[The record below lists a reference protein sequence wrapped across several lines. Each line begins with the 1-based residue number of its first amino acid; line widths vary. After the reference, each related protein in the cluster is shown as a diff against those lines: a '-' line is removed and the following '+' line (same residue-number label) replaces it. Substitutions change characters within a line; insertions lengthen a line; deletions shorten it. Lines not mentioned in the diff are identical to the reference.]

1 MEQLF
6 LIRLLLMKN
15 LYLFLLFGFLSLQA
29 QTDPSGAT
37 LLADKQVQMLFPHE
51 TLKEIG
57 VTFPIRKVYA
67 FKDKLGKQ
75 YLIISENNTNPDK
88 ATSIKAFNVLLKE
101 ETPPQV
107 LWTITDAINDTEK
120 AMWFYTRYISLTD
133 LNNDGYVVYGTESQ
147 YGELY
152 EENRLKFIIYY
163 LGKKTAIRHQNSSLD
178 DGRHTQIDRS
188 YYKLPSALK
197 RKIRSIVA
205 TLEERGHALF
215 NTETIKELEK

>member
-1 MEQLF
+1 MQ
-6 LIRLLLMKN
+6 N
-15 LYLFLLFGFLSLQA
+15 LYLFLLFGFLSLQT
-29 QTDPSGAT
+29 QPDPSGAT
-37 LLADKQVQMLFPHE
+37 LLTDKQVQTLFPQE

-67 FKDKLGKQ
+67 FQDKLGKQ

-107 LWTITDAINDTEK
+107 LWTITDAIDDTEK
-120 AMWFYTRYISLTD
+120 AIWFYTRYISLTD
-133 LNNDGYVVYGTESQ
+133 LNNDGYIDPIVLYGTESQ
-147 YGELY
+147 YGEPY

-188 YYKLPSALK
+188 YYKLPLALK
-197 RKIRSIVA
+197 KKIRSIVV

-215 NTETIKELEK
+215 NTETIEELKK

>member
-1 MEQLF
+1 
-6 LIRLLLMKN
+6 MKN
-15 LYLFLLFGFLSLQA
+15 LYLFLLFSFLSLQA
-29 QTDPSGAT
+29 QPDSSGAT
-37 LLADKQVQMLFPHE
+37 LLTDKQVQTLFPQE

-67 FKDKLGKQ
+67 FQDKLGKQ
-75 YLIISENNTNPDK
+75 YLIISENNSNPDK

-101 ETPPQV
+101 KNPPQV

-133 LNNDGYVVYGTESQ
+133 LNNDGYIDPIVLYGTESQ
-147 YGELY
+147 YGEPY
-152 EENRLKFIIYY
+152 EENRLKFILYY

-188 YYKLPSALK
+188 YYKLPLALK
-197 RKIRSIVA
+197 KKIRSIVA
-205 TLEERGHALF
+205 TLEEREHALF
-215 NTETIKELEK
+215 NTETIEELKK

>member
-6 LIRLLLMKN
+6 LIRLLFMKN

-37 LLADKQVQMLFPHE
+37 LLTDKQVQMLFPYE

-75 YLIISENNTNPDK
+75 YLIISENNTDPDK

-133 LNNDGYVVYGTESQ
+133 LNNDG
-147 YGELY
+147 
-152 EENRLKFIIYY
+152 
-163 LGKKTAIRHQNSSLD
+163 
-178 DGRHTQIDRS
+178 RHTQIDRS

-197 RKIRSIVA
+197 KKIRSIVA

>member
-1 MEQLF
+1 
-6 LIRLLLMKN
+6 MKN

-29 QTDPSGAT
+29 QPDPSGAT
-37 LLADKQVQMLFPHE
+37 LLTDKQVRMLFPHE

-67 FKDKLGKQ
+67 FQDKLGKQ

-101 ETPPQV
+101 KTPPQV
-107 LWTITDAINDTEK
+107 LWTITDAIDDTEK

-133 LNNDGYVVYGTESQ
+133 LNNDGYIDPIVLYGSESQ
-147 YGELY
+147 YGEPY

-188 YYKLPSALK
+188 YYKLPLALK
-197 RKIRSIVA
+197 KKIRSIVA
-205 TLEERGHALF
+205 TLEEREHALF
-215 NTETIKELEK
+215 NTETIEELKK

>member
-1 MEQLF
+1 
-6 LIRLLLMKN
+6 MKN

-29 QTDPSGAT
+29 QPDPSGAT
-37 LLADKQVQMLFPHE
+37 LLTDKQVRMLFPHE

-67 FKDKLGKQ
+67 FQDKLGKQ

-101 ETPPQV
+101 KTPPQV
-107 LWTITDAINDTEK
+107 LWTITDAIDDTEK

-133 LNNDGYVVYGTESQ
+133 LNNDGYIDPIVLYGTESQ
-147 YGELY
+147 YGEPY

-188 YYKLPSALK
+188 YYKLPLALK
-197 RKIRSIVA
+197 KKIRSIVA
-205 TLEERGHALF
+205 TLEEREHALF
-215 NTETIKELEK
+215 NTETIKELKK

>member
-1 MEQLF
+1 
-6 LIRLLLMKN
+6 MKN
-15 LYLFLLFGFLSLQA
+15 LYLFLLFSFLSLQA
-29 QTDPSGAT
+29 QPDSSGAT
-37 LLADKQVQMLFPHE
+37 LLTDKQVQTLFPHE
-51 TLKEIG
+51 ILKEIG
-57 VTFPIRKVYA
+57 VTLPIRKVYA
-67 FKDKLGKQ
+67 FQDKLGKQ

-107 LWTITDAINDTEK
+107 LWTITDAIDDTEQ

-133 LNNDGYVVYGTESQ
+133 LNNDGYIDPIVLYGTESQ
-147 YGELY
+147 YGEPY

-188 YYKLPSALK
+188 YYKLPLALK
-197 RKIRSIVA
+197 KKIRSIVA

-215 NTETIKELEK
+215 NTETIKELKK

>member
-1 MEQLF
+1 M
-6 LIRLLLMKN
+6 RN
-15 LYLFLLFGFLSLQA
+15 LYLFLLFSFLSLQA
-29 QTDPSGAT
+29 QPDPSGAT
-37 LLADKQVQMLFPHE
+37 LLTDKQVQTLFPQE

-67 FKDKLGKQ
+67 FQDKLGKQ
-75 YLIISENNTNPDK
+75 YLIISENNSNPDK

-101 ETPPQV
+101 KNPPQV
-107 LWTITDAINDTEK
+107 LWTITDAIDDTEQ

-133 LNNDGYVVYGTESQ
+133 LNNDGYIDPIVLYGTESQ

-188 YYKLPSALK
+188 YYKLPSEVK
-197 RKIRSIVA
+197 KKIRSIVA

-215 NTETIKELEK
+215 NTETIEELKK

>member
-1 MEQLF
+1 
-6 LIRLLLMKN
+6 MKN
-15 LYLFLLFGFLSLQA
+15 LYLFLLFSFLSLQA
-29 QTDPSGAT
+29 QPDSSGAT
-37 LLADKQVQMLFPHE
+37 LLTDKQVQTLFPHE

-67 FKDKLGKQ
+67 FQDKLGKQ

-101 ETPPQV
+101 DTPPQV
-107 LWTITDAINDTEK
+107 LWTITDAIDDTEQ

-133 LNNDGYVVYGTESQ
+133 LNNDGYIDPIVLYGTESQ
-147 YGELY
+147 YGEPY

-188 YYKLPSALK
+188 YYKLPLALK
-197 RKIRSIVA
+197 KKIRSIVA

-215 NTETIKELEK
+215 NTETIKELKK

>member
-1 MEQLF
+1 
-6 LIRLLLMKN
+6 MKN
-15 LYLFLLFGFLSLQA
+15 LYLFLLFSFLSLQA
-29 QTDPSGAT
+29 QPDSSGAT
-37 LLADKQVQMLFPHE
+37 LLTDKQVQTLFPHE

-67 FKDKLGKQ
+67 FQDKLGKQ
-75 YLIISENNTNPDK
+75 YLIISENNSNPDK

-101 ETPPQV
+101 KTPPQV

-133 LNNDGYVVYGTESQ
+133 LNNDGYIDPIVLYGSESQ
-147 YGELY
+147 YGEPY
-152 EENRLKFIIYY
+152 EENRLKFILYY

-188 YYKLPSALK
+188 YYKLPLALK
-197 RKIRSIVA
+197 KKIRSIVA

-215 NTETIKELEK
+215 NTETIEELKK

>member
-1 MEQLF
+1 
-6 LIRLLLMKN
+6 MKN
-15 LYLFLLFGFLSLQA
+15 LYLFLLFSFLSLQA
-29 QTDPSGAT
+29 QPDSSGAT
-37 LLADKQVQMLFPHE
+37 LLTDKQVQTLFPHE
-51 TLKEIG
+51 ILKEIG

-67 FKDKLGKQ
+67 FQDKLGKQ

-107 LWTITDAINDTEK
+107 LWTITDAIDDTEK

-133 LNNDGYVVYGTESQ
+133 LNNDGYIDPIVLYGSESQ
-147 YGELY
+147 YGEPY

-188 YYKLPSALK
+188 YYKLPLALK
-197 RKIRSIVA
+197 KKIRSIVA
-205 TLEERGHALF
+205 TLEEREHALF
-215 NTETIKELEK
+215 NTETIKELKK

>member
-1 MEQLF
+1 
-6 LIRLLLMKN
+6 MKN
-15 LYLFLLFGFLSLQA
+15 LYLFLLFSFLSLQA
-29 QTDPSGAT
+29 QPDSSGAT
-37 LLADKQVQMLFPHE
+37 LLTDKQVQTLFPHE

-67 FKDKLGKQ
+67 FQDKLGKQ
-75 YLIISENNTNPDK
+75 YLIISENNSNPDK

-101 ETPPQV
+101 KNPPQV
-107 LWTITDAINDTEK
+107 LWTITDAIDDTEQ

-133 LNNDGYVVYGTESQ
+133 LNNDGYIDPIVLYGTESQ
-147 YGELY
+147 YGEPY
-152 EENRLKFIIYY
+152 EENRVKFIIYY

-188 YYKLPSALK
+188 YYKLPLALK
-197 RKIRSIVA
+197 KKIRSIVA

-215 NTETIKELEK
+215 NTGTIKELKK

>member
-1 MEQLF
+1 
-6 LIRLLLMKN
+6 MKN
-15 LYLFLLFGFLSLQA
+15 LYLFLLFSFLSLQA
-29 QTDPSGAT
+29 QPDSSGAT
-37 LLADKQVQMLFPHE
+37 LLTDKQVQTLFPHE

-67 FKDKLGKQ
+67 FQDKLGKQ

-101 ETPPQV
+101 KTPPQV

-133 LNNDGYVVYGTESQ
+133 LNNDGFIDPIVLYGSESQ
-147 YGELY
+147 YGEPY
-152 EENRLKFIIYY
+152 EENRLKFILYY
-163 LGKKTAIRHQNSSLD
+163 LGKKTAIRHQNSTLD

-188 YYKLPSALK
+188 YYKLPLALK
-197 RKIRSIVA
+197 KKIRSIVA
-205 TLEERGHALF
+205 TLEEREHALF
-215 NTETIKELEK
+215 NTETIEELKK

>member
-1 MEQLF
+1 
-6 LIRLLLMKN
+6 MKN
-15 LYLFLLFGFLSLQA
+15 LYLFLLFSFLSLQA
-29 QTDPSGAT
+29 QPDSSGAT
-37 LLADKQVQMLFPHE
+37 LLTDKQVQTLFPHE

-67 FKDKLGKQ
+67 FQDKLGKQ
-75 YLIISENNTNPDK
+75 YLIISENNSNPDK

-101 ETPPQV
+101 KNPPQV
-107 LWTITDAINDTEK
+107 LWTITDAIDDTEQ

-133 LNNDGYVVYGTESQ
+133 LNNDGYIDPIVLYGSESQ
-147 YGELY
+147 YGEPY
-152 EENRLKFIIYY
+152 EENRLKFILYY

-188 YYKLPSALK
+188 YYKLPLALK
-197 RKIRSIVA
+197 KKIRSIVA

-215 NTETIKELEK
+215 NTETIEELKK

>member
-1 MEQLF
+1 
-6 LIRLLLMKN
+6 MKN
-15 LYLFLLFGFLSLQA
+15 LYLFLLFSFLSLQA
-29 QTDPSGAT
+29 QPDPSGAT
-37 LLADKQVQMLFPHE
+37 LLTDKQVQTLFPHE

-67 FKDKLGKQ
+67 FQDKLGKQ

-107 LWTITDAINDTEK
+107 LWTITDAIDDTEQ

-133 LNNDGYVVYGTESQ
+133 LNNDGYIDPIVLYGSESQ
-147 YGELY
+147 YGEPY
-152 EENRLKFIIYY
+152 EENRLKFILYY
-163 LGKKTAIRHQNSSLD
+163 LGKKIAIRHQNSSLD

-188 YYKLPSALK
+188 YYKLPLALK
-197 RKIRSIVA
+197 KKIRSIVA
-205 TLEERGHALF
+205 TLEEREHALF
-215 NTETIKELEK
+215 NTETIEELKK

>member
-1 MEQLF
+1 
-6 LIRLLLMKN
+6 MKN

-29 QTDPSGAT
+29 QPDPSGAT
-37 LLADKQVQMLFPHE
+37 LLTDKQVQTLFPHE

-67 FKDKLGKQ
+67 FQDKLGKQ

-101 ETPPQV
+101 KTPPQV

-133 LNNDGYVVYGTESQ
+133 LNNDGYIDPIVLYGSESQ
-147 YGELY
+147 YGEPY
-152 EENRLKFIIYY
+152 EENRLKFILYY

-188 YYKLPSALK
+188 YYKLPLALK
-197 RKIRSIVA
+197 KKIRSIVA
-205 TLEERGHALF
+205 TLEEREHALF
-215 NTETIKELEK
+215 NTETIEELKK

>member
-1 MEQLF
+1 
-6 LIRLLLMKN
+6 MKN
-15 LYLFLLFGFLSLQA
+15 LYLFLLFSFLSLQA
-29 QTDPSGAT
+29 QPDSSGAT
-37 LLADKQVQMLFPHE
+37 LLTDKQVQTLFPHE

-67 FKDKLGKQ
+67 FQDKLGKQ

-101 ETPPQV
+101 KNPPQV
-107 LWTITDAINDTEK
+107 LWTITDAIDDTEQ

-133 LNNDGYVVYGTESQ
+133 LNNDGYIDPIVLYGSESQ
-147 YGELY
+147 YGEPY

-188 YYKLPSALK
+188 YYKLPLALK
-197 RKIRSIVA
+197 KKIGSIVA
-205 TLEERGHALF
+205 TLEEREHALF
-215 NTETIKELEK
+215 NTETIEELKK

>member
-1 MEQLF
+1 
-6 LIRLLLMKN
+6 MKN
-15 LYLFLLFGFLSLQA
+15 LYLLLLFAFLSLQA

-37 LLADKQVQMLFPHE
+37 LLTDKQVQMLFPHE

-57 VTFPIRKVYA
+57 VIFPIRKVYA
-67 FKDKLGKQ
+67 FEDKLGKQ

-133 LNNDGYVVYGTESQ
+133 LNNDGYIDPIVLYGTESQ

-152 EENRLKFIIYY
+152 EENRVKFIIYY

-178 DGRHTQIDRS
+178 DGRHTQIDHS
-188 YYKLPSALK
+188 YYKLPLVLK
-197 RKIRSIVA
+197 KKIRSIVA
-205 TLEERGHALF
+205 TLEEREHALF

>member
-1 MEQLF
+1 
-6 LIRLLLMKN
+6 MKN
-15 LYLFLLFGFLSLQA
+15 LYLFLLFSFLSLQA
-29 QTDPSGAT
+29 QPDSSGAT
-37 LLADKQVQMLFPHE
+37 LLTDKQVQTLFPQE

-67 FKDKLGKQ
+67 FQDKLGKQ

-101 ETPPQV
+101 DTPPQV
-107 LWTITDAINDTEK
+107 LWTITDAIDDTEQ

-133 LNNDGYVVYGTESQ
+133 LNNDGYIDPIVLYGTESQ
-147 YGELY
+147 YGEPY

-188 YYKLPSALK
+188 YYKLPLALK
-197 RKIRSIVA
+197 KKIRSIVA
-205 TLEERGHALF
+205 TLEEREHALF
-215 NTETIKELEK
+215 NTETIKELKK

>member
-1 MEQLF
+1 
-6 LIRLLLMKN
+6 MKN

-29 QTDPSGAT
+29 QPDSSGAT
-37 LLADKQVQMLFPHE
+37 LLTDKQVQTLFPHE

-67 FKDKLGKQ
+67 FQDKLGKQ
-75 YLIISENNTNPDK
+75 YLIISENNSNPDK

-101 ETPPQV
+101 KTPPQV
-107 LWTITDAINDTEK
+107 LWTITDAIDDTEK

-133 LNNDGYVVYGTESQ
+133 LNNDGYIAPIVLYGSESQ
-147 YGELY
+147 YGEPY
-152 EENRLKFIIYY
+152 EENRLKFILYY

-188 YYKLPSALK
+188 YYKLPLALK
-197 RKIRSIVA
+197 KKIRSIVA
-205 TLEERGHALF
+205 TLEEREHALF
-215 NTETIKELEK
+215 NTETIEELKK

>member
-1 MEQLF
+1 
-6 LIRLLLMKN
+6 MKN

-29 QTDPSGAT
+29 QPDSSGAT
-37 LLADKQVQMLFPHE
+37 LLTDKQVQTLFPHE

-67 FKDKLGKQ
+67 FQDKLGKQ
-75 YLIISENNTNPDK
+75 YLIISENNSNPDK

-101 ETPPQV
+101 KTPPQV
-107 LWTITDAINDTEK
+107 LWTITDAIDDTEK

-133 LNNDGYVVYGTESQ
+133 LNNDGYIDPIVLYGSESQ
-147 YGELY
+147 YGEPY
-152 EENRLKFIIYY
+152 EENRLKFILYY

-205 TLEERGHALF
+205 TLEEREHALF

>member
-1 MEQLF
+1 
-6 LIRLLLMKN
+6 MKN
-15 LYLFLLFGFLSLQA
+15 LYLFLLFSFLSLQA
-29 QTDPSGAT
+29 QPDSSGAT
-37 LLADKQVQMLFPHE
+37 LLTDKQVQTLFPHE

-67 FKDKLGKQ
+67 FQDKLGKQ
-75 YLIISENNTNPDK
+75 YLIISENNSNPDK

-107 LWTITDAINDTEK
+107 LWTITDAIDDTEK

-133 LNNDGYVVYGTESQ
+133 LNNDGYIDPIVLYGSESQ
-147 YGELY
+147 YGEPY
-152 EENRLKFIIYY
+152 EENRLKFILYY

-188 YYKLPSALK
+188 YYKLPLALK
-197 RKIRSIVA
+197 KKIRSIVA

-215 NTETIKELEK
+215 NTETIEELKK

>member
-1 MEQLF
+1 
-6 LIRLLLMKN
+6 MKN

-29 QTDPSGAT
+29 QPDPSGAT
-37 LLADKQVQMLFPHE
+37 LLTDKQVQVLFPHE

-67 FKDKLGKQ
+67 FQDKLGKQ
-75 YLIISENNTNPDK
+75 YLIISENNSNPDK

-101 ETPPQV
+101 DTPPQV
-107 LWTITDAINDTEK
+107 LWTITDAIDDTEQ

-133 LNNDGYVVYGTESQ
+133 LNNDGYIDPIVLYGSESQ
-147 YGELY
+147 YGEPY
-152 EENRLKFIIYY
+152 EENRVKFIIYY

-188 YYKLPSALK
+188 YYKLPSEVK
-197 RKIRSIVA
+197 KKIRSIVA

-215 NTETIKELEK
+215 NTETIKELKK

>member
-1 MEQLF
+1 
-6 LIRLLLMKN
+6 MKN
-15 LYLFLLFGFLSLQA
+15 LCLFLLFGFLSLQA
-29 QTDPSGAT
+29 QPDPSGAT
-37 LLADKQVQMLFPHE
+37 LLTDKQVQVLFPHE

-67 FKDKLGKQ
+67 FQDKLGKQ

-88 ATSIKAFNVLLKE
+88 ATSIKAFNVFLKE

-133 LNNDGYVVYGTESQ
+133 LNNDGFIDPIVLYGSESQ
-147 YGELY
+147 YGEPY
-152 EENRLKFIIYY
+152 EENRLKFILYY

-188 YYKLPSALK
+188 YYKLPLALK
-197 RKIRSIVA
+197 KKIRSIVA

-215 NTETIKELEK
+215 NTETIEELKK

>member
-1 MEQLF
+1 
-6 LIRLLLMKN
+6 MKN
-15 LYLFLLFGFLSLQA
+15 LYLFLLFSFLSLQA
-29 QTDPSGAT
+29 QPDSSGAT
-37 LLADKQVQMLFPHE
+37 LLTDKQVQTLFPHE

-57 VTFPIRKVYA
+57 VIFPIRKVYA
-67 FKDKLGKQ
+67 FQDKLGKQ
-75 YLIISENNTNPDK
+75 YLIISENNSNPDK

-101 ETPPQV
+101 GTPPQV
-107 LWTITDAINDTEK
+107 LWTITDVIDDTEK

-133 LNNDGYVVYGTESQ
+133 LNNDGYIDPIVLYGSESQ
-147 YGELY
+147 YGEPY

-188 YYKLPSALK
+188 YYKLPLALK
-197 RKIRSIVA
+197 KKIRSIVA

-215 NTETIKELEK
+215 NTETIEELKK

>member
-1 MEQLF
+1 
-6 LIRLLLMKN
+6 MKN
-15 LYLFLLFGFLSLQA
+15 LYLFLLFSFLSLQA
-29 QTDPSGAT
+29 QPDSSGAT
-37 LLADKQVQMLFPHE
+37 LLTDKQVQTLFPHE

-67 FKDKLGKQ
+67 FQDKLGKQ
-75 YLIISENNTNPDK
+75 YLIISENNSNPDK

-101 ETPPQV
+101 KTPPQV

-133 LNNDGYVVYGTESQ
+133 LNNDGYIDPIVLYGSESQ
-147 YGELY
+147 YGEPY
-152 EENRLKFIIYY
+152 EENRLKFLLYY

-188 YYKLPSALK
+188 YYKLPLALK
-197 RKIRSIVA
+197 KKIRSIVA
-205 TLEERGHALF
+205 TLEEREHALF
-215 NTETIKELEK
+215 NTETIEELKK

>member
-1 MEQLF
+1 
-6 LIRLLLMKN
+6 MKN

-29 QTDPSGAT
+29 QPDSSGAT
-37 LLADKQVQMLFPHE
+37 LLTDKQVQTLFPHE

-67 FKDKLGKQ
+67 FQDKLGKQ
-75 YLIISENNTNPDK
+75 YLIISENNSNPDK

-101 ETPPQV
+101 KTPPQV
-107 LWTITDAINDTEK
+107 LWTITDAIDDTEK

-133 LNNDGYVVYGTESQ
+133 LNNDGYIDPIVLYGSESQ
-147 YGELY
+147 YGEPY

-188 YYKLPSALK
+188 YYKLPLALK
-197 RKIRSIVA
+197 KKIRSIVA
-205 TLEERGHALF
+205 TLEEREHALF
-215 NTETIKELEK
+215 NTETIKELKK

>member
-1 MEQLF
+1 
-6 LIRLLLMKN
+6 MKN

-29 QTDPSGAT
+29 QPDPSGAT
-37 LLADKQVQMLFPHE
+37 LLTDKQVQTLFPHK

-67 FKDKLGKQ
+67 FQDKLGKQ
-75 YLIISENNTNPDK
+75 YLIISENNSNPDK

-133 LNNDGYVVYGTESQ
+133 LNSDGYVDPIVLYGSESQ
-147 YGELY
+147 YGEPY

-163 LGKKTAIRHQNSSLD
+163 LGKKRAIRHQNSSLD
-178 DGRHTQIDRS
+178 DGRHTQIDHS
-188 YYKLPSALK
+188 YYKLPLALK
-197 RKIRSIVA
+197 KKIRSIVA
-205 TLEERGHALF
+205 TLEEREHALF
-215 NTETIKELEK
+215 NTETIEELKK

>member
-1 MEQLF
+1 
-6 LIRLLLMKN
+6 MKN
-15 LYLFLLFGFLSLQA
+15 LYLFLLFSFLSLQA
-29 QTDPSGAT
+29 QPDSSGAT
-37 LLADKQVQMLFPHE
+37 LLTDKQVQTLFPQE

-67 FKDKLGKQ
+67 FQDKLGKQ

-107 LWTITDAINDTEK
+107 LWTITDAIDDTEK
-120 AMWFYTRYISLTD
+120 AIWFYTRYISLTD
-133 LNNDGYVVYGTESQ
+133 LNNDGYIDPIVLYGTESQ
-147 YGELY
+147 YGEPY
-152 EENRLKFIIYY
+152 EENRLKFILYY

-188 YYKLPSALK
+188 YYKLPLALK
-197 RKIRSIVA
+197 KKIRSIVV

-215 NTETIKELEK
+215 NTETIEELKK

>member
-1 MEQLF
+1 
-6 LIRLLLMKN
+6 MKN
-15 LYLFLLFGFLSLQA
+15 LCLFLLFGFLSLQA
-29 QTDPSGAT
+29 QPDPSGAT
-37 LLADKQVQMLFPHE
+37 LLTDKQVQVLFPHE

-67 FKDKLGKQ
+67 FQDKLGKQ

-88 ATSIKAFNVLLKE
+88 ATSIKAFNVFLKE

-133 LNNDGYVVYGTESQ
+133 LNNDGFIDPIVLYGSESQ
-147 YGELY
+147 YGEPY
-152 EENRLKFIIYY
+152 EGNRLKFILYY

-188 YYKLPSALK
+188 YYKLPLALK
-197 RKIRSIVA
+197 KKIRSIVA
-205 TLEERGHALF
+205 TLEEREHALF
-215 NTETIKELEK
+215 NTETIEELKK

>member
-1 MEQLF
+1 
-6 LIRLLLMKN
+6 MKN
-15 LYLFLLFGFLSLQA
+15 LYLFLLFSFSSLQA
-29 QTDPSGAT
+29 QPDSSGAT
-37 LLADKQVQMLFPHE
+37 LLTDKQVQTLFPHE

-67 FKDKLGKQ
+67 FQDKLGKQ
-75 YLIISENNTNPDK
+75 YLIISENNSNPDK

-101 ETPPQV
+101 GTPPQV
-107 LWTITDAINDTEK
+107 LWTITDAIDVTEQ

-133 LNNDGYVVYGTESQ
+133 LNNDGYIDPIVLYGSESQ
-147 YGELY
+147 YGEPY
-152 EENRLKFIIYY
+152 EENRLKFILYY

-188 YYKLPSALK
+188 YYKLPLALK
-197 RKIRSIVA
+197 KKIRSIVA

-215 NTETIKELEK
+215 NTETIKELKK